1 MNKCT
6 RPLPS
11 WDHHAFLNARRQ
23 GGGRFMLQKLRDGQ
37 FANTLEVVAE
47 GGYVT
52 EGGIEVR
59 LPDDSTMMDNSML
72 YSGPTDFVDQE
83 SHFEDADTVYEVINN
98 DCMSVTEH
106 LVREGYYPA
115 LLNLANGQRPGAGP
129 VKSNTQE
136 EAILRRTNLFR
147 SLYQFES
154 IGLHYGVSQRPE
166 RYPLDERWGGV
177 YTPDVVL
184 FREGEPQ
191 GYKLKED
198 PVSFAVITVAA
209 VCGPELI
216 DDTHMSDRD
225 AETTRCKIRTILRIG
240 YLHRHDALVLGA
252 FGCGAFGNPPS
263 HMARLFRQVL
273 EEEEFQ
279 RRFKKVVFAIIEDVY
294 SGNYYNPDG
303 NFKPFFDEFIDL

>member
-1 MNKCT
+1 
-6 RPLPS
+6 
-11 WDHHAFLNARRQ
+11 
-23 GGGRFMLQKLRDGQ
+23 MLQKLRDGQ

-59 LPDDSTMMDNSML
+59 LPDDSTMMENSML

>member
-1 MNKCT
+1 
-6 RPLPS
+6 
-11 WDHHAFLNARRQ
+11 
-23 GGGRFMLQKLRDGQ
+23 MLQKLRDGQ